1 MASSTLFLL
10 LSFLRLTLAVPFD
23 YTQSTGR
30 LIGNNFGVPGQNLT
44 YDYIVSALFLLLP
57 IPWVE

>member
-1 MASSTLFLL
+1 MASSSLFV
-10 LSFLRLTLAVPFD
+10 FLNFLPLALGVPFG

-44 YDYIVSALFLLLP
+44 YDYIVSALYSFLP
-57 IPWVE
+57 VV